1 MQPTTHSFEHGRNT
15 DGSATPTDST
25 PGSHASS
32 STRVA
37 TASVDGRSDATRI
50 WIEQLRRLPRMTAI
64 SASMTVTP
72 SGAPSRLSVPITASP
87 WSFATTATSLWRRLH
102 ARSAHR

>member
-1 MQPTTHSFEHGRNT
+1 MQPTTRSFEPGRNSESSAIPI
-15 DGSATPTDST
+15 GSTR
-25 PGSHASS
+25 GFHASS

-37 TASVDGRSDATRI
+37 TGSVGGGSDATTI
-50 WIEQLRRLPRMTAI
+50 WIEQLRRLPRMTPI
-64 SASMTVTP
+64 SASTNVTP
-72 SGAPSRLSVPITASP
+72 SGAPSRHSVPITASP